1 MGFDRQRIAR
11 TFGQAAADYEQHAW
25 LQREV
30 RARLYERLEHFS
42 LQPRVIVD
50 LGCGS
55 GHGSAELKRR
65 YPKAIVIGL
74 DLAAGMCAQT
84 RKQSRWRRPV
94 FSLQAHAMQLP
105 LASRSVDLLISNLTL
120 QWLDDLP
127 GFFRVVRRVLKPGGL
142 LLFSS
147 FGPDTLQ
154 ELRQAWASIGE
165 QTRVSEFVD
174 QHIVGDWLVAAG
186 FRDPV
191 MDCDRI
197 TATYSEVGTLLQDLK
212 SIGASNARSD
222 RPKQLTTRNKLLAMQ
237 QAYRDQFTSNGQIT
251 ATWEVVYATAIGPE
265 PGQPI
270 RTESGEQASFPVNKI
285 PIRPISKR

>member
-11 TFGQAAADYEQHAW
+11 AFGQAAADYEQHAW

-30 RARLYERLEHFS
+30 RARLYERLEYFP
-42 LQPRVIVD
+42 LQPKVIVD
-50 LGCGS
+50 IGCGS

-65 YPKAIVIGL
+65 YAKATVIGL
-74 DLAAGMCAQT
+74 DLAAGMCLQT

-94 FSLQAHAMQLP
+94 HSILADAMQLP

-120 QWLDDLP
+120 QWLTDLP
-127 GFFRVVRRVLKPGGL
+127 GFLRVVRRVLKPGGL

-154 ELRQAWASIGE
+154 ELRQAWASVGE
-165 QTRVSEFVD
+165 PARVSEFID
-174 QHIVGDWLVAAG
+174 LHIVGDCLVAAG

-191 MDCDRI
+191 LDCDRI
-197 TATYSEVGTLLQDLK
+197 TATYPAVESLLRDLK
-212 SIGASNARSD
+212 NIGAGKARSD
-222 RPKQLTTRNKLLAMQ
+222 RPRQLTSRGKLQAMQ
-237 QAYRDQFTSNGQIT
+237 QAYVKQHAEAGRIP

-270 RTESGEQASFPVNKI
+270 RTGSGEQASFPVDQI
-285 PIRPISKR
+285 PLRRAKS

>member
-11 TFGQAAADYEQHAW
+11 AFGQAAADYELNAW

-30 RARLYERLEHFS
+30 RARLYERLAHFS

-55 GHGSAELKRR
+55 GHGSTELKRR
-65 YPKAIVIGL
+65 YPKATVIGL
-74 DLAAGMCAQT
+74 DLAFGMCAQT
-84 RKQSRWRRPV
+84 HRQSRWRHRV

-142 LLFSS
+142 LLFST

-165 QTRVSEFVD
+165 QARVSEFVD

-197 TATYSEVGTLLQDLK
+197 TTTYAEVSTLLHDLK

-222 RPKQLTTRNKLLAMQ
+222 RPKQLTSRSKLLAMQ

-251 ATWEVVYATAIGPE
+251 ASWEVVYATAIGPE

-270 RTESGEQASFPVNKI
+270 RSEAGEQASFAVDQI
-285 PIRPISKR
+285 PRLRTKR